1 VILVWDGAPGFET
14 PMLHRNSRLAFGGMW
29 VFAGGRVDSEGR
41 EGLAADDEFGAAR
54 RAAVREA
61 QEEAGICVE
70 LDALVPF
77 SHWTPPAIAPRRF
90 LTWFSSSTVV
100 TGGSRS
106 ATLSMRGPSSPAIAW
121 PHGSDR

>member
-1 VILVWDGAPGFET
+1 V
-14 PMLHRNSRLAFGGMW
+14 
-29 VFAGGRVDSEGR
+29 
-41 EGLAADDEFGAAR
+41 
-54 RAAVREA
+54 
-61 QEEAGICVE
+61 
-70 LDALVPF
+70 
-77 SHWTPPAIAPRRF
+77 PRRF